1 MRISDWSS
9 DVCSSDLQQLAE
21 PRTRSLERPRQREA
35 LGKQPRD
42 IVAQHELVDRL
53 VLKTAANEDHPRAPK
68 KFAHD
73 REVEIGAAEKVEHR
87 HVVVIGQRS
96 EERRAGKGCVS
107 TCRSRWSTYR

>member
-9 DVCSSDLQQLAE
+9 DVCSSDL
-21 PRTRSLERPRQREA
+21 
-35 LGKQPRD
+35 KQPRD

-87 HVVVIGQRS
+87 HVVVIGQAAGGRAVDIGFVR
-96 EERRAGKGCVS
+96 EEEDRKS
-107 TCRSRWSTYR
+107 TRLNSSN